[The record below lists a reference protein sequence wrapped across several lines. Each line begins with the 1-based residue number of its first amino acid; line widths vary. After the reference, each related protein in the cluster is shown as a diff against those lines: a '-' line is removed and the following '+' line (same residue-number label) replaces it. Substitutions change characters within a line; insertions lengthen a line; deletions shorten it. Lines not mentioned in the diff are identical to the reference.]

1 MPVGTKAT
9 VKTLSPE
16 EIDAMEAK
24 IILANT
30 YHLFLRPGEDIVAQA
45 GGLHKFMNYKGS
57 ILTDSGGF
65 QVFSLSKLNKITDDG
80 VVFRE
85 HIGGQYV
92 NLTPEKSIEIQNKLG
107 ADIIMCFDECVS
119 YDKDEKYTEKSLK
132 RTHSWAKRCLE
143 FHKNTENQALFGIV
157 QGGMFKNLRKESAEY
172 LASLDFPGYS
182 IGGLSVGEPMDLMR
196 EILDFTTDYMP
207 QEKPRYLMGV
217 GSPLELVDGALSGVD
232 MFDCVL
238 PARLGRHG
246 VLLTSAGRLNI
257 KNRQFMT
264 DFTTVD
270 EECDCY
276 TCKNYSRAYLN
287 HLFRSQEM
295 FGLRL
300 NTIHN
305 INFLLK
311 LMKNLREAINNGTE
325 LEFRKKIAQVW

>member
-1 MPVGTKAT
+1 
-9 VKTLSPE
+9 
-16 EIDAMEAK
+16 
-24 IILANT
+24 
-30 YHLFLRPGEDIVAQA
+30 
-45 GGLHKFMNYKGS
+45 
-57 ILTDSGGF
+57 
-65 QVFSLSKLNKITDDG
+65 
-80 VVFRE
+80 
-85 HIGGQYV
+85 
-92 NLTPEKSIEIQNKLG
+92 
-107 ADIIMCFDECVS
+107 
-119 YDKDEKYTEKSLK
+119 
-132 RTHSWAKRCLE
+132 SWAKRCLE